1 MLTVGKLPIFVGKLP
16 IFVSKL
22 HLFAGNQ
29 SDLSGRGGSMIK
41 VMRNGSLFHMK
52 MNPSL
57 HSLPIK

>member
-29 SDLSGRGGSMIK
+29 SDYLA
-41 VMRNGSLFHMK
+41 VVVV
-52 MNPSL
+52 
-57 HSLPIK
+57 

>member
-29 SDLSGRGGSMIK
+29 SDYLAE
-41 VMRNGSLFHMK
+41 VVV
-52 MNPSL
+52 
-57 HSLPIK
+57 